1 MFKFYK
7 ALTFFLRRII
17 LIPPFYA
24 IAKNLAKVCAFLG
37 GIILISPFY
46 AIAQQSDEDQ
56 MSFIYEFNMYFDHK
70 AISSQKIRL
79 SLKNNEIDLSP
90 FIEMINKLRESDYAN
105 DLRYMEVEIRE
116 LNYNEDFIKFCEKS
130 LSENCMEKAKNSL
143 ENAFLKIVQEK
154 ENQIL
159 YPEDY
164 RDIAIYG
171 LSQESNNYMIQD
183 ANEILNSECTDN
195 WNERKLSN
203 IILTLHPNRWAE
215 LKDKLKYK
223 DKNFLNQVLQKTYD
237 KLKKATFPEQCLDP
251 DNQTHRVCKRVT
263 KELSIKKQRF
273 RYLTELVYGEDILQT
288 TEAEAPCVDC
298 LEGSLPE
305 ELSDLNQLF
314 SRLKEHSVCSGP
326 APGEEKQVTNNGDS
340 YTVRRES
347 DGSFSIPLNLA
358 FSADE
363 DYDGEVPKDQVP
375 NHYKNKVQECLKK
388 ANSKMLGPN
397 GEKLNIVIESPS
409 KESACGKEKPKTIK
423 IGPRNYRS
431 YVVKYESNIDCPT
444 ITHEVLHLL
453 GLCDEYKETVTGF
466 QVSAD
471 TREVKTANIFEKLDN
486 ENDKFVL
493 AYDCRVT
500 AENSIMSDQYERW
513 DNVFEE
519 GEFSTS
525 PRKKTESSLLNKA
538 QFNAVL
544 YGDCPSKNELFNEC
558 ADLAYKTS
566 VMEGNENCLKQKRKC
581 MENNV
586 MGYNKAE
593 ELSRIR
599 EEIKSTENMKR
610 ELLSYRQKTIEKET
624 KLPTE
629 LSSWYDNQI
638 QEADSW
644 LKELRE
650 ELEMVSAWPD

>member
-7 ALTFFLRRII
+7 ALTFFLSRII
-17 LIPPFYA
+17 LVLPFFA
-24 IAKNLAKVCAFLG
+24 TAQNPAENQQLMHFMEVFNNRT
-37 GIILISPFY
+37 ISG
-46 AIAQQSDEDQ
+46 QS
-56 MSFIYEFNMYFDHK
+56 
-70 AISSQKIRL
+70 ISL
-79 SLKNNEIDLSP
+79 ELKNNEIDLSH
-90 FIEMINKLRESDYAN
+90 FIEMINSLKESDYAE
-105 DLRYMEVEIRE
+105 DLLYMEITIDRSIRKEID
-116 LNYNEDFIKFCEKS
+116 LLCEKS
-130 LSENCMEKAKNSL
+130 LSKDNCIKKAKDSL
-143 ENAFLKIVQEK
+143 ENAFLKIVKEK

-164 RDIAIYG
+164 SKIYG
-171 LSQESNNYMIQD
+171 RSKAENNRMIERANTRLDFECPSDTDERVLSS
-183 ANEILNSECTDN
+183 
-195 WNERKLSN
+195 
-203 IILTLHPNRWAE
+203 IIRTLHPNRWDE
-215 LKDKLKYK
+215 LQDKLKYT
-223 DKNFLNQVLQKTYD
+223 DKNFLK
-237 KLKKATFPEQCLDP
+237 KLVQRVYADLEQQEYPEQCLDLA
-251 DNQTHRVCKRVT
+251 NKNHRVCKRVT

-298 LEGSLPE
+298 LDGSLPK
-305 ELSDLNQLF
+305 ELSTLDQLF
-314 SRLKEHSVCSGP
+314 SRLKEHSLCSDP

-340 YTVRRES
+340 YTVRREP

-363 DYDGEVPKDQVP
+363 DYDGEVPRDQVP

-599 EEIKSTENMKR
+599 EEIKSKENMKR
-610 ELLSYRQKTIEKET
+610 ELLSDRQKTIEKET

-650 ELEMVSAWPD
+650 ELEIVSAWPD